1 MEYDKRNLR
10 RCDRPLHHTN
20 QRNCVLLLHRQVL
33 TSLLRL
39 YDVLNIVLAGDRLQI
54 STVGSETAGTIAMVL
69 DSQNH
74 GSHTVTYDLFTDT
87 IDCGL
92 QVDHFLDQDTYNVT
106 LILAGPSASV
116 NNTNNSLPEFHV
128 LDIT

>member
-1 MEYDKRNLR
+1 MLSIIY
-10 RCDRPLHHTN
+10 
-20 QRNCVLLLHRQVL
+20 
-33 TSLLRL
+33 
-39 YDVLNIVLAGDRLQI
+39 IGDRLQL

-69 DSQNH
+69 NSQNH

-92 QVDHFLDQDTYNVT
+92 QVDHFLDEDSYNVT
-106 LILAGPSASV
+106 LILTGPSAFANS
-116 NNTNNSLPEFHV
+116 TNSSLPEFHV